1 MIAVFFTGILFTIF
15 TLWITV
21 SMFKDEDGY
30 IECIKNSYEDDPF
43 LTVMFFIMQI
53 TGILMLYFG
62 FVTPSSNI
70 SRVIDNKDG
79 TLTSIEYSL
88 SGDSVVKN
96 NIKAPVEIYGV
107 IINIEHK
114 NRLIGKMFCEYTEV
128 TYNLNDGRI
137 IKEEYN
143 DYKEDK
149 DIKIGNAIKA
159 IETFYPSHNI
169 KFSY

>member
-1 MIAVFFTGILFTIF
+1 MLAVFFTGILFTIF

-43 LTVMFFIMQI
+43 LTVMFFIIQI

-70 SRVIDNKDG
+70 SRVIYNKDG

-107 IINIEHK
+107 IINIEYK
-114 NRLIGKMFCEYTEV
+114 KIDKMFYEYTEV
-128 TYNLNDGRI
+128 TNKLNDGRI
-137 IKEEYN
+137 ITEEYN
-143 DYKEDK
+143 GDKE
-149 DIKIGNAIKA
+149 IKIGNSMKA
-159 IETFYPSHNI
+159 VETFYPSHNI